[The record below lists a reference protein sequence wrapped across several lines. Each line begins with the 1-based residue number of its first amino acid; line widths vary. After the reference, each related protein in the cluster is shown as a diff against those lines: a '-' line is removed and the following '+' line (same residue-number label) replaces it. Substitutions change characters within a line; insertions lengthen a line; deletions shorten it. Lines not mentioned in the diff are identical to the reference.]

1 MDTPGHTAARRE
13 LYAPH
18 RTPHVPSGLRAPP
31 LTTIDLVIMNK
42 TENPSHQNL
51 SKVRSM
57 LDFVLEARGNTCGI
71 GSASPDTG
79 KINNYI
85 T

>member
-57 LDFVLEARGNTCGI
+57 LDFVLEARGNTWYWVGQP
-71 GSASPDTG
+71 GHG
-79 KINNYI
+79 KK
-85 T
+85 